1 MLPSLLFAA
10 GLGLGA
16 LLTWLWMRARLERLD
31 AARQFAET
39 AATQMEARFQ
49 AAADAA
55 MRSTQSAFLDAART
69 TLDALGSRLTA
80 DLAQRHSQIEGV
92 VQPIGETLGR
102 LDQQVREL
110 DKERARTLAGLD
122 RQLQQL
128 MSETG
133 TLLGALR
140 SPQARGRWGEITLRR
155 VAELAGMVAQC
166 DFTEQAT
173 FDTDSGARLRPDMIV
188 RLPGGRSLAVDSK
201 APLSSYLEAIEAPGE
216 KERRELFARHAQ
228 QVAGH
233 VDRLGAKQYWSQL
246 QPAPELV
253 ILFLPGDHFFSVAV
267 EHRPSLIED
276 ALGKN
281 VLIATPVTLISILRG
296 AAFGWRQE
304 QLARNA
310 EEIRRVAGE
319 FLQRLSVFQ
328 EAYLD
333 AGRQLGKA
341 VEVYNKSV
349 ASWDTRLT
357 PALRRIEDLG
367 LPEATGVALEA
378 VEKTVREPRPGA

>member
-1 MLPSLLFAA
+1 
-10 GLGLGA
+10 
-16 LLTWLWMRARLERLD
+16 MRARLERLD

-39 AATQMEARFQ
+39 AASQMEARFQ

-102 LDQQVREL
+102 LDLQVREL

-188 RLPGGRSLAVDSK
+188 HLPGGRSLAVDSK
-201 APLSSYLEAIEAPGE
+201 APLSSYLEALEAPGE
-216 KERRELFARHAQ
+216 KQRRELFARHAQ

-276 ALGKN
+276 ALAKN
-281 VLIATPVTLISILRG
+281 VLIATPVTLISVLRG

-367 LPEATGVALEA
+367 LSEATGVALEP
-378 VEKTVREPRPGA
+378 VEKTVREPKAGA